1 MLKELEQEDYKAI
14 LDQINNILRKDKL
27 KFEVYAKEWRDYIYD
42 CQKANS
48 LVKRMKID
56 HDLHLTISR
65 IPSEYTS
72 EYIIKSERSSSTIP
86 CSDRFES
93 EK

>member
-42 CQKANS
+42 CQGANS

-65 IPSEYTS
+65 IPSES